1 MKQWSLVLILLKTTG
16 KKNPQEI
23 KRAEI
28 YYDKDGYKD
37 NLTVAG
43 IMQCV
48 YQLTFV
54 SNKMLL

>member
-1 MKQWSLVLILLKTTG
+1 MESGAKTIKNNW
-16 KKNPQEI
+16 KKTQEI

-28 YYDKDGYKD
+28 YDDKDRCKD
-37 NLTVAG
+37 NLTVAV

-54 SNKMLL
+54 NNKMLL

>member
-1 MKQWSLVLILLKTTG
+1 MKLWSLVLRLLKMTG
-16 KKNPQEI
+16 EKKTQEI

-28 YYDKDGYKD
+28 HYDKNGYKD
-37 NLTVAG
+37 NLTVAV

-54 SNKMLL
+54 NNKMLL

>member
-1 MKQWSLVLILLKTTG
+1 MKQWSLVLRLLKTTG
-16 KKNPQEI
+16 GKKTREI
-23 KRAEI
+23 KRAET

-37 NLTVAG
+37 NLTVAL

-54 SNKMLL
+54 NNKMLL